1 MPLRSLDGTYARSW
15 RRPVNPH
22 SSQAKRPSGKH
33 VMINA
38 LADVQDAVCGDADA
52 GQREFEN
59 LQRWLVG
66 SRLLGR
72 NDLVKFDSQLR
83 LSADEEVVV
92 HIGNNGQSE
101 MFLKFPERAH
111 RVRPRFPMRQR
122 LWQRL
127 NFGFCCGESKLFAEL
142 PYDRLQ
148 HFAITAILSL
158 LGASFE
164 VAVKPQDGG
173 IVRVLAVGRKNAVKA
188 AKDSLL
194 PVDQGPVAVEGE
206 DLEAVEI
213 YHLAAF
219 GDLNGEPAPLLLDL
233 NRLGEL

>member
-1 MPLRSLDGTYARSW
+1 MPIHGLDRTYARSW

-52 GQREFEN
+52 RQGEFEN
-59 LQRWLVG
+59 FQRWLVG
-66 SRLLGR
+66 SCLLGC

-83 LSADEEVVV
+83 LSADEEIVV

-111 RVRPRFPMRQR
+111 RVRPGLPMGQR

-127 NFGFCCGESKLFAEL
+127 N
-142 PYDRLQ
+142 
-148 HFAITAILSL
+148 
-158 LGASFE
+158 
-164 VAVKPQDGG
+164 
-173 IVRVLAVGRKNAVKA
+173 
-188 AKDSLL
+188 
-194 PVDQGPVAVEGE
+194 
-206 DLEAVEI
+206 
-213 YHLAAF
+213 
-219 GDLNGEPAPLLLDL
+219 
-233 NRLGEL
+233 